1 LIRLDPALIFV
12 QVVTFGLAVFLLWR
26 LFWKPLAKFM
36 RDRRE
41 SIERDISESQ
51 RARAE
56 SEAMYAQMKVRLD
69 EIDERAAAAL
79 AVAEE
84 EGRKTRA
91 EIIRDAQAEAKRL
104 LESASRQIAEEKVRA
119 INELRAETVS
129 LATLMAEKALGQ
141 SLDAQVQQRLVDD
154 FAKELERG

>member
-1 LIRLDPALIFV
+1 LVKIEPGLLFV
-12 QVVTFGLAVFLLWR
+12 QLVTFGLAVFLLWR

-41 SIERDISESQ
+41 NIEHDIAESQ

-56 SEAMYAQMKVRLD
+56 SEAMYAQTKQRLD

-91 EIIRDAQAEAKRL
+91 EIIREAQAEAKRL
-104 LESASRQIAEEKVRA
+104 LESAGRQIAEEKVRA